1 MMSNKLNKKTN
12 NVRALAVQTLTKIG
26 KQNSYSNLAL
36 NSVIESNNL
45 SNRDAALL
53 TNIVYGV
60 IQHKLTLEYYL
71 TNFVNMKKTDDW
83 VKILLMTALYQQL
96 YLDKI
101 PKRAIFNETIE
112 VAKIF
117 GHTGIRKYVTGVLHA
132 IDRQG
137 LPEIPTNDLKKN
149 LSLKSS
155 TPIWLVE
162 YLINSVG
169 EKKASSILN
178 VINDVPNHS
187 VRVNIHQIGIDKLS
201 NELIQE
207 GYEVS
212 RSKVSP
218 VGLIMDGGFIPK
230 SKAFKEGK
238 LVIQDESAMLAVD
251 SMDVQPNDIVLD
263 ACAAPGGKTT
273 QIADSLQEGKVYA
286 LDIHQHKVKLIAENA
301 ARQNVADRVKGIQL
315 DARNVPEEFAQE
327 YFDKILVDAPC
338 SGLGLLRRKPEVK
351 YDKKLN
357 DSKNL
362 HKIQVEILD
371 KIAPTLKVG
380 GVLTYSTCTIIDIE
394 NQQVVDEFLSKHP
407 EFEQVKTKTMSNIK
421 ENRDELG
428 LTIYPDDFNSDGF
441 FIATL
446 VKNN

>member
-1 MMSNKLNKKTN
+1 MSNKLNKKTN
-12 NVRALAVQTLTKIG
+12 NVRALAVQTLTKIE

-71 TNFVNMKKTDDW
+71 ASFINLNKTDNW
-83 VKILLMTALYQQL
+83 VKILLMTALYQEL

-112 VAKIF
+112 VAKIL
-117 GHTGIRKYVTGVLHA
+117 GHAGIRKYVTGVLHA

-137 LPEIPTNDLKKN
+137 LPEIPTDNLVKN

-155 TPIWLVE
+155 TPTWLVD
-162 YLINSVG
+162 YLIKSVG
-169 EKKASSILN
+169 EKKASSILS
-178 VINDVPNHS
+178 VINNVPNHS
-187 VRVNIHQIGIDKLS
+187 VRVNTQQIDIDKLS
-201 NELIQE
+201 NQLIQE
-207 GYEVS
+207 GYEVTQS
-212 RSKVSP
+212 NVSP

-251 SMDVQPNDIVLD
+251 SMNVQPNDTILD

-273 QIADSLQEGKVYA
+273 QIADSLQDGEVYA

-301 ARQNVADRVKGIQL
+301 SRQNVADRVKGIQL
-315 DARNVPEEFAQE
+315 DARKVNDEFSAE

-351 YDKKLN
+351 YDKNLN

-362 HKIQVEILD
+362 HKIQVEILE
-371 KIAPTLKVG
+371 KVAPTLKEG

-407 EFEQVKTKTMSNIK
+407 DFKQVKTKTMNKIK